1 MRPSLREC
9 ARRLRTRVANC
20 SVRIAFALY
29 AAAALVVA
37 IALSF
42 VSTGLLGLAAEATLP
57 ADPYAY
63 SGTYVYDAAGN
74 RLVPAEA
81 LSWYETAA
89 YDAAIEN
96 DVPGEETVV
105 LYVASETG
113 GGRRPIPLDN
123 PPAGARTNEVRDIA
137 YLLDDTEGPTI
148 ALADLPAYNADATAA
163 RSGTEAATMLAAEL
177 PANAAG
183 EKPVISTVGY
193 YLPYPGDPQPYR
205 ALAWAAIASVPLVFV
220 ACLVVAGRRFYRTR
234 IAGPIEAINEAARRI
249 SANDLDFSVEPV
261 RDDEL
266 GRLCVQIE
274 AMRAELERTE
284 SELWRAAENRR
295 RVNAAFAHD
304 LRTPLTV
311 IRGQAELIEHVAK
324 TNDVRAAASAIMRQ
338 AERLSDFADS
348 MRGLD
353 ALDAAEVKP
362 IPLDPGAWLDDAV
375 ANAHTVAREANVALV
390 VERTGLPVRVS
401 ADGRALDR
409 IADNLVSNAVRYAHS
424 EVHLS
429 LSWTDGTLELTVA
442 DDGPGFDKTALTR
455 AAEPFWG
462 ESKGTHGHMGLGL
475 YVARTLAERHG
486 GQLELSTRPSGGA
499 LVRIRVSAPEC
510 PKPL

>member
-1 MRPSLREC
+1 M
-9 ARRLRTRVANC
+9 RRLRTRVANC
-20 SVRIAFALY
+20 SVRTAFALY
-29 AAAALVVA
+29 AAAALLA
-37 IALSF
+37 GIALSF

-89 YDAAIEN
+89 YDAAIKN

-113 GGRRPIPLDN
+113 GGRQPISLDN
-123 PPAGARTNEVRDIA
+123 PPAGARTDEVRDIA

-148 ALADLPAYNADATAA
+148 ALADLPAYNADATTAH
-163 RSGTEAATMLAAEL
+163 SGTEAATMLAAEL

-183 EKPVISTVGY
+183 EKPVISNVGY

-220 ACLVVAGRRFYRTR
+220 ACLVVAGRRFYRAR
-234 IAGPIEAINEAARRI
+234 LAGPIAVMDDAARRI
-249 SANDLDFSVEPV
+249 AASDLDFHVEPQ
-261 RDDEL
+261 RADEL
-266 GRLCVQIE
+266 GRLCKQLE

-284 SELWRAAENRR
+284 GELWRAAENRR
-295 RVNAAFAHD
+295 QVNAAFAHD

-311 IRGQAELIEHVAK
+311 IRGQAELIGHVAE
-324 TNDVRAAASAIMRQ
+324 TGGVRAAAAAIARQ
-338 AERLSDFADS
+338 AERLSAFADS

-362 IPLDPGAWLDDAV
+362 APLDPGAWLDDA
-375 ANAHTVAREANVALV
+375 AENACTVAQEAGAALI
-390 VERTGLPVRVS
+390 VERTAFPARVLS
-401 ADGRALDR
+401 DGRALDR
-409 IADNLVSNAVRYAHS
+409 IADNLVSNAARYARS
-424 EVHLS
+424 EVRFS
-429 LSWTDGTLELTVA
+429 LSWADGTLELAVA
-442 DDGPGFDKTALTR
+442 DDGPGFAETALAR

-462 ESKGTHGHMGLGL
+462 ESKGTNGHMGLGL

-486 GQLELSTRPSGGA
+486 GKLELSTRPSGGA
-499 LVRIRVSAPEC
+499 LVRARVPAPDC
-510 PKPL
+510 SKPL